1 MARSR
6 LTDTTDDLV
15 TDSGAVLWSFVKG
28 EQLEFPVTLNFVEN
42 VTAGYAYEAVVVE
55 ADNVDLQSERPTTVK
70 IGGQITQLSIRVP
83 TYRGNWDAPQAYN
96 REEIVKYDGIYYKL
110 KNGVARVNSAS
121 PDVDTAFWEVAN
133 MSRVYLQFPKTL
145 TSNWAVAPS
154 VNSPVYGFFEMR
166 VTEPQ
171 DSVFRRTWKPVRG
184 MVEIQFSP
192 TYSVDD

>member
-1 MARSR
+1 MARSKI
-6 LTDTTDDLV
+6 TETTDDLV

-42 VTAGYAYEAVVVE
+42 VTAGYAYEAIVIE
-55 ADNVDLQSERPTTVK
+55 ADNVDGQTDRPTTIK
-70 IGGQITQLSIRVP
+70 NGGVATQLNIRVP

-96 REEIVKYDGIYYKL
+96 REEIVKYNGTYYKL
-110 KNGVARVNSAS
+110 KNGVARVSSLA
-121 PDVDTAFWEVAN
+121 PDVDTTAWEIAN

-145 TSNWAVAPS
+145 AANWSLAPAV
-154 VNSPVYGFFEMR
+154 NYPVYGFFEMR

-171 DSVFRRTWKPVRG
+171 DSIFRRTWKPIRG

-192 TYSVDD
+192 TYSIDD